1 MNDQAREQSKCS
13 LAVEVL
19 QSWGE
24 LRLRTKGVSMLPTLW
39 PGDLVTVQSCSFAVV
54 QPGEIVL
61 YVREG
66 RFLVSHRIVNKCS
79 AESGAF
85 LITRGDCTTKE
96 DAPVPPGELL
106 GKITEIRRKGA
117 LLASSQELLPFHR
130 LFAYML
136 RRWSFF
142 RRFVLYWYARRTD
155 TDRDF
160 KVAIGEPA

>member
-106 GKITEIRRKGA
+106 GKITGIRRKGS
-117 LLASSQELLPFHR
+117 LLASPQKLLPFHR
-130 LFAYML
+130 LFACML
-136 RRWSFF
+136 CHWSFF

-160 KVAIGEPA
+160 KVVIGEPA